1 MAKEGS
7 GDDTGRPAASR
18 FARGGREDWAGE
30 TAAEESFAT
39 MPDTPAYHEH
49 LLDASDVCNSCHR
62 VIRVERQDP
71 TRGGLTREYETH
83 QERHRDHTVVDY
95 GPADTVGEQQ
105 GTFCDRC
112 GTESPW
118 DRYWDDHRTDS
129 HEVATALGW
138 LDDVDEP
145 AVTACQER
153 EVSMPKFRELLKA
166 TIRTLESKGVTI
178 DRTTLAREA
187 LRRRR
192 DGEHVDDCLGEAT
205 EAAIRRAIS
214 TKDAGRADARRE
226 VPA

>member
-1 MAKEGS
+1 MS
-7 GDDTGRPAASR
+7 GRSGVLTASDTFDVHTYS
-18 FARGGREDWAGE
+18 
-30 TAAEESFAT
+30 T
-39 MPDTPAYHEH
+39 MTEQPAYHEH

-83 QERHRDHTVVDY
+83 HERHRDHTVVDY

-105 GTFCDRC
+105 GTFCSRC

-118 DRYWDDHRTDS
+118 DRYWDDHRTNT

-145 AVTACQER
+145 AVTPCQVR
-153 EVSMPKFRELLKA
+153 EVSMQKFRELLKA
-166 TIRTLESKGVTI
+166 TIRTLEAKDITI
-178 DRTTLAREA
+178 DRETLAQEA
-187 LRRRR
+187 LRHRR

-205 EAAIRRAIS
+205 EAAIRRAITRS
-214 TKDAGRADARRE
+214 GADRTDTRRE
-226 VPA
+226 VSA

>member
-1 MAKEGS
+1 MTAPHPPRY
-7 GDDTGRPAASR
+7 DR
-18 FARGGREDWAGE
+18 AGE
-30 TAAEESFAT
+30 TVGRELSAT

-71 TRGGLTREYETH
+71 TRGGLSREYETH
-83 QERHRDHTVVDY
+83 HERHREHTVVDY

-105 GTFCDRC
+105 GTFCSRC

-145 AVTACQER
+145 AATACQVR
-153 EVSMPKFRELLKA
+153 EISTAKFRELVQA
-166 TIRTLESKGVTI
+166 TIRTLEHKGVTL
-178 DRTTLAREA
+178 DRQTLAREA

-205 EAAIRRAIS
+205 EAAITRAI
-214 TKDAGRADARRE
+214 TQADADHDGRRE